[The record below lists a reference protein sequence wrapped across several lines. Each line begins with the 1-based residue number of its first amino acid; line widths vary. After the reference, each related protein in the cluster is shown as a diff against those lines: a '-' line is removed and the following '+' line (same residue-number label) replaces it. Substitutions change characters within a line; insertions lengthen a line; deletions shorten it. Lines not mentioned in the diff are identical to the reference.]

1 MLRYKAR
8 ISGEERRLIETIQ
21 KIGYGEI
28 YAPKMEG
35 QLHNE
40 VADVSTNVKDLLD
53 LIRSGA
59 PVSIIIIHQN
69 EPVYA
74 EVDQLIDG
82 FRCRKKVKFPTV

>member
-1 MLRYKAR
+1 MLRYKIR
-8 ISGEERRLIETIQ
+8 ISGEERKLINTIQ
-21 KIGYGEI
+21 RIGFGEI
-28 YAPKMEG
+28 YSPKVEA

-40 VADVSTNVKDLLD
+40 VVDVSANVKDLLD
-53 LIRSGA
+53 LIRSGI

-82 FRCRKKVKFPTV
+82 FRCRKKVRFPST

>member
-8 ISGEERRLIETIQ
+8 ISGEERKLIETIQ

-28 YAPKMEG
+28 YSPKVDE

-40 VADVSTNVKDLLD
+40 VADISANEKDLLD

-82 FRCRKKVKFPTV
+82 FRCRKKIKFPTV

>member
-8 ISGEERRLIETIQ
+8 VSGEERRLIDTIH

-28 YAPKMEG
+28 YSPKVEG

-40 VADVSTNVKDLLD
+40 VADVSANVKDLLD

-82 FRCRKKVKFPTV
+82 FRCRKKVRFPST

>member
-1 MLRYKAR
+1 MLRYKANV
-8 ISGEERRLIETIQ
+8 SGEERRLIETIQ
-21 KIGYGEI
+21 KIGFGEI

-35 QLHNE
+35 QQHSEAAE
-40 VADVSTNVKDLLD
+40 VSANVKDLLD

-59 PVSIIIIHQN
+59 PVSIITIHQN

-82 FRCRKKVKFPTV
+82 FRCRKRIKFPTV

>member
-8 ISGEERRLIETIQ
+8 ISGEERKLIDTIT

-28 YAPKMEG
+28 YSPKIEDK
-35 QLHNE
+35 LHNE
-40 VADVSTNVKDLLD
+40 VADVSANVRDLLD